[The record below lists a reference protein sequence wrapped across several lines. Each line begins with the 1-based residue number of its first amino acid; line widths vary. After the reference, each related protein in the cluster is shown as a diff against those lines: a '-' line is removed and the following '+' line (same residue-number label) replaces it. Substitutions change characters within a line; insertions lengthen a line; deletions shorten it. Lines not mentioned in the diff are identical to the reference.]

1 MQYPLDLS
9 ILLFT
14 FQTAMDQLHMHFTSA
29 IHNTAFNIV
38 VGYVELVSGSQDTN
52 FQKMHYRDL
61 CTVSIIPNMVNFFWR
76 GGAIHNTAFNI
87 VVGYVELVSGS
98 QDTNFQK
105 MHYRDL
111 CTVSIHS

>member
-1 MQYPLDLS
+1 MINVFNMLV
-9 ILLFT
+9 T

-61 CTVSIIPNMVNFFWR
+61 CTVSIQVVPEKV
-76 GGAIHNTAFNI
+76 GPQNTNKYSAF
-87 VVGYVELVSGS
+87 
-98 QDTNFQK
+98 
-105 MHYRDL
+105 
-111 CTVSIHS
+111 